1 MLKWTDRDM
10 VGMVRT
16 LLAEEKRTGVGLRDK
31 RWDPI
36 LIPDPP
42 DSVAAETG
50 AESEFDRI
58 WARRMRGEK

>member
-1 MLKWTDRDM
+1 MLTRSETIRR
-10 VGMVRT
+10 MVRT
-16 LLAEEKRTGVGLRDK
+16 ILDEEKRTGVKLASPS
-31 RWDPI
+31 WDPI

-50 AESEFDRI
+50 HESEFDRI